1 MRGRRPALRWTEG
14 HLFIANVELR
24 ILIWKGTRELQ
35 TYRASNALI
44 SSLGRGS
51 ANAKQIWKHKAVGS
65 NSGLCAA
72 LLRLASGK
80 HVEMGSSGIKNI
92 SVCRP
97 LVGKPRC
104 LVMLSMMDCSEK
116 ALNGN
121 LTQAMPAGAQDRTWE
136 TTLPRQTN
144 GAGLSGEPGTL
155 L

>member
-1 MRGRRPALRWTEG
+1 M
-14 HLFIANVELR
+14 
-24 ILIWKGTRELQ
+24 IWKGTRELQ

-65 NSGLCAA
+65 NLGVFAA

-92 SVCRP
+92 SVWRP

-104 LVMLSMMDCSEK
+104 LVMLSTMDCSEK
-116 ALNGN
+116 ALSGYPA
-121 LTQAMPAGAQDRTWE
+121 QAMRAGAQDRTRE
-136 TTLPRQTN
+136 TTLPQQTN
-144 GAGLSGEPGTL
+144 GAGLSGEPGTCF
-155 L
+155 